1 MVQTKDTN
9 LCCFRYNE
17 AWFWEWN
24 ALKRKQKLT
33 FRERFIDCSGGHTD
47 VRPGLSEQKFQCG
60 DKMCFCHIHIRTVA
74 QSVMTGIL
82 SLGTKRQNAGQHK
95 GNSHTVA
102 KAPVTRGT
110 NTTANTSIYE
120 VTVAL
125 AEWRRNQITI
135 WHVGNSHNPST
146 GADL

>member
-1 MVQTKDTN
+1 MKFVKET
-9 LCCFRYNE
+9 
-17 AWFWEWN
+17 
-24 ALKRKQKLT
+24 KQKLT

-47 VRPGLSEQKFQCG
+47 ARPGLSEQKFQCG

-135 WHVGNSHNPST
+135 
-146 GADL
+146 